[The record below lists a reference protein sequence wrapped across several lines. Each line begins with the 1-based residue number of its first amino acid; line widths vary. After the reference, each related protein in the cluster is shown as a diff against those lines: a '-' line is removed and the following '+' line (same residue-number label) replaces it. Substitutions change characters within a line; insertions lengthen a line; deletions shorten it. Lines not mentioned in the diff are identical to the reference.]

1 MKYCPKC
8 EQQFDDKPSLCPAD
22 GRPLSLPDPYHLVGR
37 VLIEKYHIDALVG
50 IGGMGAVYSGRHLA
64 INRRVAFKILLPN
77 LALGNEK
84 MLNLFQR
91 EAETSGQLAHEN
103 IVDVKDAGRTPEG
116 LAYIVM
122 EWLEGRTLEE
132 ELRMSRRL
140 SFEYIARTLGQIA
153 AALDYAHA
161 RLIVHRDL
169 KPSNIMLV
177 PLDDGRE
184 QVKVV
189 DFGIAKVINDTAASP
204 VSRIMGTPHYS
215 SPEQFRIG
223 ADIDGRSDIYSLGVL
238 LFQMLTGRLPFDGAT
253 PEEIMLLHRAESPPP
268 VRGFR
273 PDAPVAIEQLVERM
287 LAKEPRFRPRT
298 ATEAAEVFERA
309 ISSPDQART
318 APATR
323 VITKDAPPVITK
335 DAPPV
340 VTKDAPPVITSGKT
354 EPEQDQLSFLPTQIE
369 EPVSVGDRVTTP
381 IAPASPTPKA
391 APPAARHSQRQAFE
405 PKGADGSGRGLKR
418 LAVVVSAMLLLFLA
432 GMLIRRMIIL
442 SRAPASAR
450 ELMVYQLEIL
460 SADGKTVRPASG
472 ETLLANG
479 ESFKLRFT
487 PRESGYLYIVAP
499 DAENHPATFLT
510 AQPDRKSG
518 VMSNLIRAGTDF
530 SFPADPDGWLE
541 ITEGESKMDF
551 TLIFSSTRMNEPGF
565 LAAPAGRK
573 LTGEEQHELTRLR
586 QQSGDGQIEAAPDA
600 RISRILLRRGDAPS
614 LTVVELTVRRQ

>member
-8 EQQFDDKPSLCPAD
+8 QRQFDDKPSLCPVD

-37 VLIEKYHIDALVG
+37 VLIEKYRIDALIG
-50 IGGMGAVYSGRHLA
+50 IGGMGAVYNAHHLT
-64 INRRVAFKILLPN
+64 INRRIAFKILLPN

-91 EAETSGQLAHEN
+91 EAETAGQLVHEN
-103 IVDVKDAGRTPEG
+103 IVDVKDAGRTTDG

-132 ELRMSRRL
+132 ELGKGRQLGFTRILQTL
-140 SFEYIARTLGQIA
+140 SQIG

-169 KPSNIMLV
+169 KPSNIMIV
-177 PLDDGRE
+177 PLNEGRE

-215 SPEQFRIG
+215 SPEQFRLG

-253 PEEIMLLHRAESPPP
+253 PEEIMSLHRAAPPP
-268 VRGFR
+268 LVRGFR
-273 PDAPVAIEQLVERM
+273 PDASVAIEQLVERM
-287 LAKEPRFRPRT
+287 LSKEPQFRPRT

-323 VITKDAPPVITK
+323 VITNDAPPRITN
-335 DAPPV
+335 
-340 VTKDAPPVITSGKT
+340 GKT

-369 EPVSVGDRVTTP
+369 EPVDAGDRVTTP

-391 APPAARHSQRQAFE
+391 APPAAPLNQKQKFE
-405 PKGADGSGRGLKR
+405 PKGADGPGRGLKR
-418 LAVVVSAMLLLFLA
+418 LAVVAGAILLLFLA
-432 GMLIRRMIIL
+432 GMLVREMINRP
-442 SRAPASAR
+442 SAPASAR

-460 SADGKTVRPASG
+460 SADGTRVRRASG
-472 ETLLANG
+472 ETRLAEG
-479 ESFKLRFT
+479 ESFKLHFT

-499 DAENHPATFLT
+499 DAQNNPATFLT
-510 AQPDRKSG
+510 AQPDKESG
-518 VMSNLIRAGTDF
+518 VTSNQLAAGADF
-530 SFPADPDGWLE
+530 SFPAHPDKWLE
-541 ITEGESKMDF
+541 ITKGESKMDF
-551 TLIFSSTRMNEPGF
+551 TLIFSSTRMNEPSF
-565 LAAPAGRK
+565 LAASAGRK
-573 LTGEEQHELTRLR
+573 LNGAEQSELTDLR
-586 QQSGDGQIEAAPDA
+586 KKSGDSRIEEALDLGA
-600 RISRILLRRGDAPS
+600 SRILPRRGDAPP